1 MEEMLYDVRLT
12 DTETGNKLRL
22 RVRARSAIEA
32 AAKLDGALIG
42 PGCAYVLRKVEPSA
56 AGRLESDRSTWAEA
70 CEAVA
75 QGWTDGIEAGNQRPR
90 GSN

>member
-1 MEEMLYDVRLT
+1 MCLT

-56 AGRLESDRSTWAEA
+56 AGRQNDQE
-70 CEAVA
+70 CM
-75 QGWTDGIEAGNQRPR
+75 GR
-90 GSN
+90 GVRGRGPGKD